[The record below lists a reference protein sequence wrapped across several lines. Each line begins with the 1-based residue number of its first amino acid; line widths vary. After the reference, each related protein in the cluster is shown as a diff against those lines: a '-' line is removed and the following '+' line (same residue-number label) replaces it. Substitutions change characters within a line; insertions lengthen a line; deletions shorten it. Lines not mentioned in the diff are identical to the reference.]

1 MRNILDFEKN
11 IADLQD
17 KITKLRESGSD
28 KSSLIEVN
36 EQIEQIKLKIDKK
49 LSEIY
54 KNLTPWHKLQVARHH
69 NRPHFLDYLKILVPD
84 FLSEEILNLNFSV
97 LKGASLSLNH

>member
-11 IADLQD
+11 ISDLQK

-36 EQIEQIKLKIDKK
+36 EQIEQIKLKIDTYKANQLPDVLKK
-49 LSEIY
+49 IEPTKPGS
-54 KNLTPWHKLQVARHH
+54 K
-69 NRPHFLDYLKILVPD
+69 
-84 FLSEEILNLNFSV
+84 NFS
-97 LKGASLSLNH
+97 K

>member
-1 MRNILDFEKN
+1 MRNILDFEKS
-11 IADLQD
+11 ISDLQD

-36 EQIEQIKLKIDKK
+36 HEIEQIKTRIDKK

-54 KNLTPWHKLQVARHH
+54 KNHE
-69 NRPHFLDYLKILVPD
+69 F
-84 FLSEEILNLNFSV
+84 
-97 LKGASLSLNH
+97 

>member
-17 KITKLRESGSD
+17 KITKLRESGSE

-36 EQIEQIKLKIDKK
+36 EQIEQIKLKIDTYKSNQLPDVLKK
-49 LSEIY
+49 IEPIKEY
-54 KNLTPWHKLQVARHH
+54 GVEFVN
-69 NRPHFLDYLKILVPD
+69 FFKILK
-84 FLSEEILNLNFSV
+84 EKNNC
-97 LKGASLSLNH
+97 K